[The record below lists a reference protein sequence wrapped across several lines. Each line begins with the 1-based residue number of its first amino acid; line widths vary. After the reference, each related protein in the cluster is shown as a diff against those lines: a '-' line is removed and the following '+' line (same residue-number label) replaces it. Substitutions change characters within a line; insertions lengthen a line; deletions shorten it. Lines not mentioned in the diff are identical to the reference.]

1 MNFNTQNDNILA
13 YSKKKY
19 ISGLVALELFGCLHL
34 PRRILD
40 LKEKGYQFHDRW
52 VKKNNKRFKEY
63 RCIGRTV

>member
-19 ISGLVALELFGCLHL
+19 ISGLVALELFGCIHL

-52 VKKNNKRFKEY
+52 VKKKQ
-63 RCIGRTV
+63 